1 MKPLRTLLALL
12 LLAAASHAQ
21 TTTQTFALHPGWNAI
36 WLKVQPADNT
46 VASVFAGQP
55 VVSVWTYIQ
64 QAVPVQFIQN
74 QTEAQFTQP
83 GWLNW
88 SPPPS
93 PVFLNTLSAVSAQRA
108 YLVKV
113 TSATTLTVTG
123 QSTVKDVPWMADSF
137 NLRGFP
143 VNAALLP
150 TFGSYFAGTTA
161 HAGQRI
167 YYLATNGQW
176 QLVNPTDSMHDG
188 EAYWTYSSGASTFQ
202 GTLHAGSTIS
212 GALDFGKVLTEL
224 TPRLRNDSNVPLTVT
239 ITDLNGGG
247 NSPLSYQ
254 VVAGN
259 DIVWSNLPAGYQV
272 TIAPGDSLDLRLA
285 VRRKDIT
292 GDNYNSVLEIKD
304 SQGSRLLL
312 PVVAAKLP
320 AGRATITDPQPTTGG
335 SLAGLWI
342 GTASVTQINEANSS
356 TPAQLTPTRSPFDL
370 RLLVHVT
377 AAGEPRLLK
386 EVIQMWQPS
395 TFTSGAGGTQVLD
408 KPGRYVLL
416 TKDTLVPSFQGGDL
430 RGGKPVG
437 RRYSSVDYD
446 FDGGANNYLAMTGSF
461 AAGQTANCTITI
473 EPNFA
478 TNPFKHKYHPDHDN
492 LSATFQPLPAGSEE
506 AFRIVRQIQ
515 LNISATDPGAAG
527 TTSSLD
533 YGTSV
538 LGGTYTETIT
548 GLHKRNVVV
557 GGTFRLTRVSNSP
570 VLNQ

>member
-12 LLAAASHAQ
+12 LLAATTHAQ

-36 WLKVQPADNT
+36 WLKVQPADNS

-55 VVSVWTYIQ
+55 VVSVWTYLQ

-74 QTEAQFTQP
+74 QTETQFTQP

-88 SPPPS
+88 VPPPS
-93 PVFLNTLSAVSAQRA
+93 PVFLNSLLAVSAQRA

-113 TSATTLTVTG
+113 SSATTLTVTG
-123 QSTVKDVPWMADSF
+123 QSTVKDVPWLADAF

-150 TFGSYFAGTTA
+150 TFGGYFAGTTA

-202 GTLHAGSTIS
+202 GTLHAGSTIL

-320 AGRATITDPQPTTGG
+320 AGRAAITDPQPTTGG

-342 GTASVTQINEANSS
+342 GTASVTQINEANSA

-416 TKDTLVPSFQGGDL
+416 TKDTLVPGFQGGDL
-430 RGGKPVG
+430 RGGQPVG

-461 AAGQTANCTITI
+461 ATGQTANCTITI

-515 LNISATDPGAAG
+515 LSFSATDPGAAG

-548 GLHKRNVVV
+548 GLHKRSVVV